1 MLTYEIGEVSMT
13 QQQLVD
19 NKAGA
24 QATSQTDSGKTAGKK
39 GDYTKYFYRNI
50 NNLWAAVEQLQK
62 EMADIEERRLK
73 AKNTLVEV
81 L

>member
-1 MLTYEIGEVSMT
+1 MT
-13 QQQLVD
+13 QQQVVD
-19 NKAGA
+19 INAGA
-24 QATSQTDSGKTAGKK
+24 QATSQTESGKTAGKK

-50 NNLWAAVEQLQK
+50 QNLWCAVEQLQK

-73 AKNTLVEV
+73 AKQTLVEV